1 MAYAKPA
8 LLIVLGVLLASLGAC
23 ATGDRTGPPNL
34 AAGSW
39 RMSELPGFTL
49 SPDASPTMTV
59 HEDGRVSGSGGVNRY
74 STRLGGP
81 EERPTAM
88 FHHIA
93 ATKMAGDADRMAV
106 EQAFFEA
113 LSRADDAVVRNG
125 TLELKSEGRTIA
137 TFRQSRE

>member
-1 MAYAKPA
+1 MGQFTPV
-8 LLIVLGVLLASLGAC
+8 LLIVTAMLLAGLGAC
-23 ATGDRTGPPNL
+23 ATGERSGPANL

-39 RMSELPGFTL
+39 RINELPGFEL

-59 HEDGRVSGSGGVNRY
+59 SGDGRVHGSGGVNRY
-74 STRLGGP
+74 NTRLGGP
-81 EERPTAM
+81 DERPNAM

-93 ATKMAGDADRMAV
+93 ATKMAGDPDRMAV
-106 EQAFFEA
+106 ERAFFEA

-137 TFRQSRE
+137 TFRRHSD

>member
-1 MAYAKPA
+1 MGHFKPVF
-8 LLIVLGVLLASLGAC
+8 LIVAAMLLAGLGAC

-39 RMSELPGFTL
+39 RMNELPGFTL

-59 HEDGRVSGSGGVNRY
+59 TSDGRVHGSGGVNRY
-74 STRLGGP
+74 TTRLGGP
-81 EERPTAM
+81 EERPQAV

-93 ATKMAGDADRMAV
+93 ATKMAGDPDRMAV

-137 TFRQSRE
+137 TFRQRRD